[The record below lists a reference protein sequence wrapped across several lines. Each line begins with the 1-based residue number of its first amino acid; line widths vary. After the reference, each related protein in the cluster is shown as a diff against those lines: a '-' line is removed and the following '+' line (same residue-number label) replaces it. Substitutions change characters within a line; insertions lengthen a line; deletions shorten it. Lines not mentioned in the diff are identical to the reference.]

1 MKEFYKWR
9 GIISSQESAVEEPFK
24 YSLWPSEKS
33 LVCLE
38 TFCLKNNP
46 KGKKKPDNS
55 INFGLL
61 GATFFLFRFPS
72 VFSRCCIIEY
82 CGKLGMA

>member
-9 GIISSQESAVEEPFK
+9 GIISSQGSAVEEPFK
-24 YSLWPSEKS
+24 YSLWPPEKKS
-33 LVCLE
+33 GVLRDFLLE
-38 TFCLKNNP
+38 KQP

-61 GATFFLFRFPS
+61 GATFFLFRFPT
-72 VFSRCCIIEY
+72 VFSRCCLIEY

>member
-9 GIISSQESAVEEPFK
+9 GIISSQESAIEEPFK

-46 KGKKKPDNS
+46 KGKKNLTTALISVCWVQPFS
-55 INFGLL
+55 CF
-61 GATFFLFRFPS
+61 AFRPYFRA
-72 VFSRCCIIEY
+72 VV
-82 CGKLGMA
+82 